1 MTPSQYETPYSRASG
16 VAPNQARTLTSAQQ
30 HAKWR
35 IRPWARSWQCGISAP
50 PARDHATVFY
60 KTTVHSISQGKTKI
74 KSVPLT
80 LLPSRGAM
88 VGPQGGRSYLSDNF
102 HLFRNTSWTGLP
114 EFLSPKTRVVKT
126 DGHLRNQAASCA
138 QLFGIKRGSG
148 ARLRPRTTARALGG
162 WVHCPEVC
170 LGGDV

>member
-1 MTPSQYETPYSRASG
+1 M
-16 VAPNQARTLTSAQQ
+16 
-30 HAKWR
+30 
-35 IRPWARSWQCGISAP
+35 
-50 PARDHATVFY
+50 
-60 KTTVHSISQGKTKI
+60 
-74 KSVPLT
+74 
-80 LLPSRGAM
+80 
-88 VGPQGGRSYLSDNF
+88 GPQGGRSFLSDNF

-114 EFLSPKTRVVKT
+114 EFLSPKTCVVKT

-162 WVHCPEVC
+162 GVHCPEVC